1 MVYTRTFHFGL
12 NTSKSHTHSSLNNV
26 SADGGDLYWYL
37 SQGKAQSDYLGDYLD
52 AFNEFMY
59 EAVHTIAVQESMPGL
74 NLCA

>member
-12 NTSKSHTHSSLNNV
+12 DTN
-26 SADGGDLYWYL
+26 GGDLYWYL

-59 EAVHTIAVQESMPGL
+59 
-74 NLCA
+74 